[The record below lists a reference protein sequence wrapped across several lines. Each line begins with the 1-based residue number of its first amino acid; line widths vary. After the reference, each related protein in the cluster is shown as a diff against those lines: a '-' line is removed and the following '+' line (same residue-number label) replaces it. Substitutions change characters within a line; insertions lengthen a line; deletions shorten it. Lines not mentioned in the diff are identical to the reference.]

1 VKETKLLKPLS
12 TAFCRTREVTPR
24 HSDLY
29 LAGPSVTAMIQSYL
43 VYDGLVTWL
52 KEIPPAVL
60 DRVNYVRVWLKD
72 TQNQDMK

>member
-1 VKETKLLKPLS
+1 
-12 TAFCRTREVTPR
+12 
-24 HSDLY
+24 
-29 LAGPSVTAMIQSYL
+29 MIQSYL